1 MCLLVPL
8 EPIRVERPPRRQI
21 QNDVDDAY
29 AHVDDVRGLQKCV
42 KVVSAAVY
50 TGEEDFETGRF
61 GAAAESV
68 CGADVWVPFR
78 VLGEAASMDEVAAC
92 FETAAAGE
100 YFVGTKKPRS
110 SSGGGGGAAKKGAE
124 SGAIAEGLRG
134 AFNVL
139 GTAQKNL
146 GIFGLS
152 EDDKD

>member
-1 MCLLVPL
+1 MAARPDSLVACA
-8 EPIRVERPPRRQI
+8 Q
-21 QNDVDDAY
+21 
-29 AHVDDVRGLQKCV
+29 
-42 KVVSAAVY
+42 VY
-50 TGEEDFETGRF
+50 TDEEDFETGRF
-61 GAAAESV
+61 GTAAESV

-78 VLGEAASMDEVAAC
+78 VLGEAASLDEVAAC

-110 SSGGGGGAAKKGAE
+110 SGGGGAAKKGAE